1 MGSSPI
7 SGTSETPQVMQIVW
21 EAPPLRYKSHF
32 GHQGESMITHE
43 MNLQSKYFDFMK
55 NGTKRIELR
64 LNDEKRQQLQL
75 GDVIEFSDGSSSL
88 RAEIIGL
95 LRYRTFEDLFEDFD
109 ASILADSSMTKPEIL
124 KALEEFYTPEKQAK
138 YGVLGIRI
146 KILN

>member
-1 MGSSPI
+1 M
-7 SGTSETPQVMQIVW
+7 
-21 EAPPLRYKSHF
+21 K
-32 GHQGESMITHE
+32 THE

-109 ASILADSSMTKPEIL
+109 ASILADSSMTKPEVL

>member
-1 MGSSPI
+1 
-7 SGTSETPQVMQIVW
+7 
-21 EAPPLRYKSHF
+21 
-32 GHQGESMITHE
+32 MITHE

-109 ASILADSSMTKPEIL
+109 ASILADSSMTKAEIL
-124 KALEEFYTPEKQAK
+124 EALEEFYTPEKQAK

>member
-1 MGSSPI
+1 MK
-7 SGTSETPQVMQIVW
+7 T
-21 EAPPLRYKSHF
+21 Y
-32 GHQGESMITHE
+32 E
-43 MNLQSKYFDFMK
+43 MNLQPKYFDFIK

-75 GDVIEFSDGSSSL
+75 GDVIEFSDGNSSL
-88 RAEIIGL
+88 KAEIIGL

-109 ASILADSSMTKPEIL
+109 ASILTDSSMTKPEIL
-124 KALEEFYTPEKQAK
+124 EALEEFYTPEKQVK